1 MKKNKLKQILILI
14 LMLIVI
20 TLAAVNKILPKVDA
34 AECSACGDCVNYCP
48 VKAIEMVGN
57 KAVIDAEKCINCKI
71 CISTCPQNAI
81 K

>member
-1 MKKNKLKQILILI
+1 MRKHNLKQISILI
-14 LMLIVI
+14 FLLIVI
-20 TLAAVNKILPKVDA
+20 TLAAVNKIIPKVDV

-48 VKAIEMVGN
+48 VKAIEIVGN